1 MGEMI
6 KELADLFE
14 MVFASIYWN
23 YRKKHRIKS
32 AWQIEHELYNEQA
45 RKEGRPEI
53 DIKHLMGKDFIE

>member
-6 KELADLFE
+6 QELRDLLE
-14 MVFASIYWN
+14 MVFTSIIWN
-23 YRKKHRIKS
+23 YHKKHHIKS

-53 DIKHLMGKDFIE
+53 DIKNLMKGEYIE

>member
-1 MGEMI
+1 MGAIFE
-6 KELADLFE
+6 ELRDLLE
-14 MVFASIYWN
+14 MVFTSIYWN
-23 YRKKHRIKS
+23 YRKKHHIKS